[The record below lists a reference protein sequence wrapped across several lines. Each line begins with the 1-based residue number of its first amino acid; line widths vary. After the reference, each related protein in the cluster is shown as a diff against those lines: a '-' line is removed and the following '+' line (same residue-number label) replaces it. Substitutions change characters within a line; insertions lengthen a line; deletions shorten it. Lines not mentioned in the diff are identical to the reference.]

1 MRQFKEY
8 RTFRVS
14 RNIQVNL
21 EICLNFTLIVN
32 YYSKKDQHFPIT
44 ILDETQSLVISNLW
58 SQ

>member
-32 YYSKKDQHFPIT
+32 YYSKKDQHSPIT